1 MLIENVEVMVIK
13 VEEKENKEKE
23 QYLILSLAT
32 IKDGEVYNIVTK
44 DMDYLKLKA
53 FSKQV
58 VNLNLSSSKY
68 GLNLKI
74 EKTVNAAQ

>member
-1 MLIENVEVMVIK
+1 MLIENVEVMTIK

-23 QYLILSLAT
+23 QYLILSLVT

-44 DMDYLKLKA
+44 DMNYLNLKP

-74 EKTVNAAQ
+74 VNMAQ

>member
-1 MLIENVEVMVIK
+1 MLIENIEVMVIK

-44 DMDYLKLKA
+44 DMDYLKFKP
-53 FSKQV
+53 FTKQT

-74 EKTVNAAQ
+74 VNMAQ